1 MQACRSLY
9 ELIRA
14 YRQELI
20 CRRIGGASSHI
31 YTFITV
37 HAPTGHVPG
46 QSRRPWI
53 HVTQSRD
60 QPKVHVTQ
68 SRDQP
73 KVHVTQ
79 SRDQP
84 KVHVTQSRDQP
95 KVHVTQS
102 RDQPTVHVTQ
112 SRDQPKVHVTQ
123 SRDQPKVH
131 VTQSRDQPTVHVT
144 SVTSLRCDGRLDLRR
159 DTRPWHTVQ
168 PARHTRRYT
177 WPARQAYQG
186 PCHAR
191 PSAH

>member
-95 KVHVTQS
+95 
-102 RDQPTVHVTQ
+102 
-112 SRDQPKVHVTQ
+112 
-123 SRDQPKVH
+123 
-131 VTQSRDQPTVHVT
+131 TVHVT

-186 PCHAR
+186 PAIVCSCGQAYQGPCHRVLVWSGLSGTLPCATLGTLDTR
-191 PSAH
+191 RFSA